1 LDYYGQILGSTIA
14 VKVKYNLGL
23 DKGFSGE
30 EGDPGKMHRA

>member
-1 LDYYGQILGSTIA
+1 MIA

-30 EGDPGKMHRA
+30 EGDRDKMQRA